1 MDKKHACMSLLL
13 TQLNSTL
20 KQWNIG
26 KNTNLYLSFIMAM
39 PTVKN
44 LITARRSDLAS
55 PSVMHA
61 PDSNIMAEGEK
72 KNIRHISFFIK
83 GNKIWTI
90 QQKLKKLKMIII
102 ILRHEEVPQIQN
114 LRFHSRKLCGAGL
127 RALCYNK
134 TMRWNNLCGGFH
146 NIVC

>member
-1 MDKKHACMSLLL
+1 
-13 TQLNSTL
+13 
-20 KQWNIG
+20 
-26 KNTNLYLSFIMAM
+26 MAM

-83 GNKIWTI
+83 GNKI
-90 QQKLKKLKMIII
+90 
-102 ILRHEEVPQIQN
+102 
-114 LRFHSRKLCGAGL
+114 
-127 RALCYNK
+127 
-134 TMRWNNLCGGFH
+134 
-146 NIVC
+146 